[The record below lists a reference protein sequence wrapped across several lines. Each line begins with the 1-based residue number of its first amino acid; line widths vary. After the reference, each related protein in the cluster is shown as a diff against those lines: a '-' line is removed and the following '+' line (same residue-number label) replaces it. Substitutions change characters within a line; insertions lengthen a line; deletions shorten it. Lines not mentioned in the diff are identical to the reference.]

1 MEKAEPVRVMILRS
15 SLIFLLLLSSGCA
28 LILPEPPTPVV
39 IAVPE
44 PEPESESTPTPTIAE
59 SPKVEPAPVIVPARE
74 PEPVSPHVAVVLSE
88 SLPSYTNVVAELVP
102 YLEDFAVYDLADGSR
117 SPRQAFAAIAE
128 SDAQVVVAIGLYA
141 AKVARSFATVP
152 VVFSQVFNVE
162 DNDLVSDEIK
172 GVAVLPP
179 LDLQVEAWREMDP
192 GIRNIGAIL
201 GEGHEDLIAEAE
213 LAMKERGIK
222 LHYAIAHS
230 DRETLYLFNRLIR
243 DIDGFVLFPDNRIL
257 SRAVL
262 TEVMTDASRHRVQ
275 VAVFNEKLLELG
287 ATFSASSVNSNIA
300 DTITIALNEILDGS
314 IDDVAPMSPLSEI
327 RIQTNPAM
335 VQKFGLDLSG
345 VEIGNSV
352 ADVQ

>member
-1 MEKAEPVRVMILRS
+1 MEKSEPVRVMIVRS
-15 SLIFLLLLSSGCA
+15 SLIFLLLLLSGCA
-28 LILPEPPTPVV
+28 LIFPEPPPQVVTTDPEPKPAPTIEVAPVV
-39 IAVPE
+39 E
-44 PEPESESTPTPTIAE
+44 PPPI
-59 SPKVEPAPVIVPARE
+59 VAPIRE
-74 PEPVSPHVAVVLSE
+74 PDQVSPHVAVVLSD
-88 SLPSYTNVVAELVP
+88 SVPSYTNVVDELLP
-102 YLEDFAVYDLADGSR
+102 YLEDYSVYDLADGSR

-128 SDAQVVVAIGLYA
+128 SDAQLVVVIGLYA

-152 VVFSQVFNVE
+152 VIFSQVFNVE

-213 LAMKERGIK
+213 QAMKERGIK
-222 LHYAIAHS
+222 FHYAIAHS

-262 TEVMTDASRHRVQ
+262 TEIMKDASRHRVQ
-275 VAVFNEKLLELG
+275 VAVFNEKLLEHG

-300 DTITIALNEILDGS
+300 DKITITLNEVLDGN
-314 IDDVAPMSPLSEI
+314 IDDVAQLTPLSDI
-327 RIQTNPAM
+327 QIQTNPAM

-345 VEIGNSV
+345 VEIRNSV
-352 ADVQ
+352 ADAQ